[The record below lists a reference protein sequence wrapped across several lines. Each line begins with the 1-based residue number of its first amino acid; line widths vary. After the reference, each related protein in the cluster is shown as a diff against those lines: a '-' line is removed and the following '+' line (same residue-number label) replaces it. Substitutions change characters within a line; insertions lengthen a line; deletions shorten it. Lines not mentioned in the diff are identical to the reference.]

1 MKQMNN
7 KILTIATLVLAG
19 VLSSGCE
26 DFRNELDTNTPK
38 TNGVKTMT
46 VTVSL
51 DSNAATRAL
60 DSTGKKTFAEGD
72 KIAVIYEN
80 SGSGALVKKLSKP
93 LATEDLI
100 ENGKKATFKVTL
112 ENPIENAPVR
122 FIYPADMAA
131 NEMPTDSEPN
141 DEATVNYN
149 ALSMQDGTL
158 ETLASMFD
166 LAIFDGVFTE
176 LATLPDFVQLENQ
189 LAICEFT
196 IKDNEGKE
204 ITSDISNLTVQIG
217 SKTYKV
223 TPISANPIYVAIQ
236 PVEEGETFNFTATD
250 GTTTYL
256 KSVSAKTLQAGNIY
270 PVTMTM
276 AGIGSSIIIGKVSD
290 TEREELLQGGE
301 EVDVIF
307 GDKGIADLA
316 KKVAYATGTDEAS
329 LTDNDII
336 LYFFQHPDVVSNW
349 PGADNSGTDD
359 YGDSTDSQ
367 EVLFGGPGSDILF
380 AQGNDDILFSDA
392 SINSVVNWL
401 NLSGNESFSNIEIHI
416 NAMDLSALKAGLTRL
431 ETANDD
437 GDKLFGGDG
446 DDWLFGQ
453 GGNDIL
459 YGGNDD
465 DILYGGSGDDK
476 LYGDAG
482 NDYLDGGDGNDYLYG
497 GTGVDILRFDAND
510 KIDGGDG
517 FDILLGNSGD
527 ASLYNLLNSGK
538 VSNVEIFL
546 KLDASVDIDD
556 LNFTSLS
563 NLSKVIFYYKA
574 GDIYLVNPEEHA
586 DGYGWNLN
594 ISTTE
599 NGITTITYKGS
610 FNGIEFTLTLET
622 TLHVEV
628 DEVIDHIILS
638 SN

>member
-1 MKQMNN
+1 MKQMN

-26 DFRNELDTNTPK
+26 DFRDELNTITSK

-51 DSNAATRAL
+51 DNNAATRAL

-80 SGSGALVKKLSKP
+80 SESGALVKKLSEP

-100 ENGKKATFKVTL
+100 ENGKKAAFKVTL
-112 ENPIENAPVR
+112 ENAIENAPVR
-122 FIYPADMAA
+122 FIYPAVMAA
-131 NEMPTDSEPN
+131 DEMPTDSKPN

-149 ALSMQDGTL
+149 ALSEQDGTL
-158 ETLASMFD
+158 ETLASEFD

-176 LATLPDFVQLENQ
+176 EATLPASVQLNNQ

-204 ITSDISNLTVQIG
+204 ITLDISNLTVQIG

-223 TPISANPIYVAIQ
+223 TPISANPIYVAMQ
-236 PVEEGETFNFTATD
+236 PVEEGETFSFTATV
-250 GTTTYL
+250 GETTYL
-256 KSVSAKTLQAGNIY
+256 KSVSAKSLKAGNIY
-270 PVTMTM
+270 PVKMTM
-276 AGIGSSIIIGKVSD
+276 AGIGSSIIGKVSD
-290 TEREELLQGGE
+290 TGEELLQGGDG
-301 EVDVIF
+301 VDVLF
-307 GDKGIADLA
+307 GDKGIAELE
-316 KKVAYATGTDEAS
+316 KKVADATGTDVAS

-336 LYFFQHPDVVSNW
+336 LYIFQHPDKVANW
-349 PGADNSGTDD
+349 PGADNSETDD
-359 YGDSTDSQ
+359 FDGESLDSQ

-401 NLSGNESFSNIEIHI
+401 ECNDSFIAIETKI
-416 NAMDLSALKAGLTRL
+416 SARDISTLKAGLTSL

-437 GDKLFGGDG
+437 GDMLYGGDG
-446 DDWLFGQ
+446 DDILFGQ

-459 YGGNDD
+459 HGGNDD
-465 DILYGGSGDDK
+465 DMLYGGSGDDT

-482 NDYLDGGDGNDYLYG
+482 DDYLDGGDGNDLLYG
-497 GTGVDILRFDAND
+497 GTGMDILRFDAND
-510 KIDGGDG
+510 KIDGGEGID
-517 FDILLGNSGD
+517 FLLGNSSD
-527 ASLYNLLNSGK
+527 DSLYSLLNGGK

-546 KLDASVDIDD
+546 KLEGSGNIDD
-556 LNFTSLS
+556 LNLTSLNKLGS
-563 NLSKVIFYYKA
+563 VVNLERGED
-574 GDIYLVNPEEHA
+574 GDVYLLNPEELA
-586 DGYGWNLN
+586 EGYGWDLN

-599 NGITTITYKGS
+599 NGIKIITYKGKS
-610 FNGIEFTLTLET
+610 GDIGFTLTLET
-622 TLHVEV
+622 TLHVVV
-628 DEVIDHIILS
+628 DEASDQIILS